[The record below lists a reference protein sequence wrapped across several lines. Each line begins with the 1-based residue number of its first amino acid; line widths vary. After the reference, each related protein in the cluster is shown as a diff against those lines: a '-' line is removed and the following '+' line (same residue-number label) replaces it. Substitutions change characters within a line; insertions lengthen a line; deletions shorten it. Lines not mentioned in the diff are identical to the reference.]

1 MGKRT
6 KREYEG
12 KYINDDGMLTV
23 AGVRMLVALGEIKLN
38 DGEKI
43 IVLSSDEYAEK
54 IAREIGDIRNLSERH
69 REQRGGAPNDFK
81 QRRFFD
87 VLFELRSA

>member
-12 KYINDDGMLTV
+12 KYINDDGILTV
-23 AGVRMLVALGEIKLN
+23 AGVRILVALGGIKLN
-38 DGEKI
+38 DDEKI

-69 REQRGGAPNDFK
+69 REQRGCS
-81 QRRFFD
+81 
-87 VLFELRSA
+87 E